1 MSAPEIFVGLMSGT
15 SLDGISAAAARFH
28 PDGARYRVELL
39 AYVQRPY
46 DDDQR
51 RNHDSQAIDHH
62 TPPYHLAVLFRA
74 VLRRRDLC

>member
-1 MSAPEIFVGLMSGT
+1 MSAPEVFVGLMSGT

-39 AYVQRPY
+39 AYVQHPY

-51 RNHDSQAIDHH
+51 RK
-62 TPPYHLAVLFRA
+62 LRA
-74 VLRRRDLC
+74 VMHEAKARDFCRSASQGRQQHRIP